1 MWRSLLVFVLL
12 IVIAVPGLAAVTG
25 FTVTVPDRVTAT
37 VLVPIARVRLTL
49 ETDAN
54 AAGATLNVKNGALD
68 QTLSLSNLAQL
79 LDPAHPA
86 SSDLVRFQQDASVP
100 SRVHIELVL
109 RHIMNDP
116 ANFCVLGITGPQ
128 VYTMELT
135 GPNVTG
141 HRISSYGVGGLENAS
156 TPTNCTLAKRRI
168 ANTPATVSSL
178 PNLLGRMPL
187 DIVLVLDESGSM
199 MLDTPGDP
207 MPEQRMGVLK
217 SSAQQFLALWETEPT
232 PGGTN
237 LADDRM
243 GLVYFS
249 TNLDLPFPDPGPPP
263 PKTLLI
269 ARGSFGAPDAAHP
282 WNPINTAIGMRN
294 PTDLTAIG
302 KGLQAALDTFASDP
316 NDPSVVL
323 MTDGLQNVDPQITR
337 SGVGPTSVMQLSG
350 TDLRAY
356 GVPVITVSLG
366 VPGGVDP
373 ELLDDVARQTAG
385 RSRLTATSV
394 GTANAFASGLVTAL
408 LGNTLLVATEGNDL
422 IPAGANA
429 GPPVSIP
436 FDGSIRRV
444 AFALGWNGGRQE
456 GAGL

>member
-79 LDPAHPA
+79 LDPGNPA
-86 SSDLVRFQQDASVP
+86 SSDTVVFRQDASVP
-100 SRVHIELVL
+100 SRVHIELGL

-128 VYTMELT
+128 VYTMAFN

-141 HRISSYGVGGLENAS
+141 HRISSYGVGGLVNAS
-156 TPTNCTLAKRRI
+156 TPTNCTVAKRRI
-168 ANTPATVSSL
+168 ASTPATVSGL

-207 MPEQRMGVLK
+207 MPEQRMAVLK

-237 LADDRM
+237 LADDRL

-249 TNLDLPFPDPGPPP
+249 TDLDLPFPAPGMP
-263 PKTLLI
+263 PKTQLI
-269 ARGSFGAPDAAHP
+269 ARGSFGAPDPAHP

-302 KGLQAALDTFASDP
+302 KGLQAAFDTFSTDP

-337 SGVGPTSVMQLSG
+337 TGVGPSFSLQLNG
-350 TDLRAY
+350 TNLNAH

-422 IPAGANA
+422 TPAGANA